1 MTLQCGA
8 LCQTKGAKEGEI
20 RLPVS
25 ASVVWLNKANER
37 IALML
42 SLPGVVDLEGFC
54 WEREAYPHLL
64 ELSGS
69 LLIPVERS
77 NELAKEYH
85 FSAKQKKGVQEPN
98 EYENEAGEKVK
109 ARVESTYLV
118 YGEGWK
124 DEPMGFETEFP
135 IKFEEEAEF
144 KA

>member
-1 MTLQCGA
+1 
-8 LCQTKGAKEGEI
+8 
-20 RLPVS
+20 
-25 ASVVWLNKANER
+25 
-37 IALML
+37 ML

-109 ARVESTYLV
+109 ARVE
-118 YGEGWK
+118 
-124 DEPMGFETEFP
+124 
-135 IKFEEEAEF
+135 
-144 KA
+144 